1 MSIPK
6 KILNE
11 ANVMAVKSMFNGSA
25 SSDQQQVFL
34 DLLSNYLC
42 RFNSRAPDENVE
54 RWLGR
59 REVWLDLLELNYMKK
74 LEERND

>member
-6 KILNE
+6 TVINE
-11 ANVMAVKSMFNGSA
+11 ANIMAVKSMFNGSA
-25 SSDQQQVFL
+25 SQDQQQIFL
-34 DLLSNYLC
+34 DILANYLC
-42 RFNSRAPDENVE
+42 RFGSRAPDANVE

-59 REVWLDLLELNYMKK
+59 REVWLDLLELNYMQK